1 MDRAEKRELV
11 ASLQS
16 TLSGAGSI
24 VLAQNAG
31 LNVAAL
37 ESLRRD
43 IKQAGGQVRIAKN
56 RLAKLALKETDN
68 ADMSALLNGP
78 IVIAYADDPMTAPKI
93 AAQFAEK
100 NAKYVVLG
108 GAMGQTALDAD
119 SVKALSTMPS
129 LDELRATLAGM
140 LKQPATRIASV
151 VVAPAGGI
159 ARLLSAHAEKSN
171 EAA

>member
-1 MDRAEKRELV
+1 MERAEKRELV

-16 TLSGAGSI
+16 ALGGAGSI

-31 LNVAAL
+31 LTVTNL
-37 ESLRRD
+37 ESLRREV
-43 IKQAGGQVRIAKN
+43 KGAGGFVKVAKN
-56 RLAKLALKETDN
+56 RLAKLALKETDH
-68 ADMSALLNGP
+68 ADISDLFVGP
-78 IVIAYADDPMTAPKI
+78 IVIAYAADPMLAPKL
-93 AAQFAEK
+93 AQKFADK

-108 GAMGQTALDAD
+108 GVMGKTALDAN

-151 VVAPAGGI
+151 IVAPAGGI
-159 ARLLSAHAEKSN
+159 ARVLAAHAEKSN